1 MAEGLVC
8 PKEGCFVACVVVG
21 LGVVV
26 LLGVDVLG
34 VVDAVLGGIVAVAS
48 VVVVGFVASV
58 VAVCVAFGVVCMGL
72 LGMAWVGTTL
82 IGVPNMAVW
91 ENPVGTC
98 LDNWGTCTADIVAMV
113 VGVEFAVGMWVGI
126 YVGKGFAF
134 VAWWWVV
141 GLVHMPVGLSPEM
154 SFVGTCCYR
163 TEALLATMVAV
174 HAVFVRLEHVP
185 GIVWAG
191 TVPVIVKVVG
201 GCTVFPP

>member
-163 TEALLATMVAV
+163 TEAILATMVAV
-174 HAVFVRLEHVP
+174 HAVFVRLEPVQV
-185 GIVWAG
+185 IVWTR